1 MATIGNLHE
10 GMVDTIEDMLSN
22 LVQLLTL
29 SLQETQDK
37 AFGVFSIQLVEGGN
51 VRGAILHTLLD

>member
-1 MATIGNLHE
+1 
-10 GMVDTIEDMLSN
+10 MVDTIEDMLSN

-37 AFGVFSIQLVEGGN
+37 AFGVFSIELVEGGN